1 VRKQPKS
8 SKLKSVPELAA
19 CRCCKLSREGP
30 GYDAAQI
37 AAINTV
43 LGAAAIKEFRDVL
56 DMLQSSS
63 FAP

>member
-1 VRKQPKS
+1 M
-8 SKLKSVPELAA
+8 PELAA